1 MSINEPA
8 LHGHLKGYLGA
19 GRVAQVV
26 EHLPSNLKALSSNL
40 STTRKKKSIN
50 FFPLVALGFELRVSH
65 LLGKLSTT

>member
-40 STTRKKKSIN
+40 STTRKKKKKSIN
-50 FFPLVALGFELRVSH
+50 FGLEVWF
-65 LLGKLSTT
+65 KW